1 MQGHQRASV
10 CHLPKTCGAVLFFF
24 YVRPHEVSAVFCI
37 ARFLYINSIHI
48 YTKRDVLWKSMCA
61 CHSAIGAMC
70 KYYYLGAL
78 KSGMTEQDTGA
89 LSTERF
95 FVLCCCASRLLVKA
109 LLSRLFVC
117 PLCVLI
123 AWQAGSFA
131 VALCLLYI
139 RHKTES
145 PMSPSG
151 NEHST
156 TDRPG
161 NVQYEF

>member
-1 MQGHQRASV
+1 MSYAV
-10 CHLPKTCGAVLFFF
+10 AHLDYSSKHC
-24 YVRPHEVSAVFCI
+24 
-37 ARFLYINSIHI
+37 
-48 YTKRDVLWKSMCA
+48 
-61 CHSAIGAMC
+61 
-70 KYYYLGAL
+70 YL
-78 KSGMTEQDTGA
+78 A
-89 LSTERF
+89 LST
-95 FVLCCCASRLLVKA
+95 
-109 LLSRLFVC
+109 SRLFVC
-117 PLCVLI
+117 PLCLKCVLI